1 MDLSELEVIAA
12 QLLEEQKRHRQLMAE
27 LTRIRNELREKPRRD
42 EKDKKFH
49 TLIGVHW
56 EQPRE
61 LEEKAKALTLED
73 EQLMKSTRG
82 ATEKIVEAFSSGA
95 LTVPLDPNQVKVGGN
110 SHFRYRSNATFPK
123 SVQALSE
130 LLGLPI
136 PLTVDDVVIEPE
148 RIQVAESDP
157 YYAKEKIVEAFDKI
171 RKTVA
176 LKLAT
181 TKTLS

>member
-1 MDLSELEVIAA
+1 LDLSELEVIAA
-12 QLLEEQKRHRQLMAE
+12 QLLEEQKRHRQLRDE

-73 EQLMKSTRG
+73 EQLMKSTKG
-82 ATEKIVEAFSSGA
+82 ATDKIVDAFSSGA
-95 LTVPLDPNQVKVGGN
+95 LTVPLDLDAVKVGDRF
-110 SHFRYRSNATFPK
+110 HFRYRSNATFPN

-130 LLGLPI
+130 LLGLPL
-136 PLTVDDVVIEPE
+136 PLTVDDVVVEADQ
-148 RIQVAESDP
+148 IQVAEADP

-181 TKTLS
+181 TRTRF